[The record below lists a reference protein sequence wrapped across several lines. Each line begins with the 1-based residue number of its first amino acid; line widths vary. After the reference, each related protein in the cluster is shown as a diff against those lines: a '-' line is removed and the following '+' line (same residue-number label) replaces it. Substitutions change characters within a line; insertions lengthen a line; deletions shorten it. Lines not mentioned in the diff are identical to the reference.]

1 MFWKILLSSI
11 LIFALPVDY
20 SSLNTQN
27 EKEVTNVVNTSGG
40 GSGGGGYVYPR
51 IEFPGRD
58 VPTIYLNKGAGNSL
72 SASYLA
78 GFDQTAPA
86 IIKGVEVND
95 PSIVEIWDSQYG
107 IVLWGREH
115 GETTVTVDVYHE
127 FYDDIW
133 VTTVIPVTVTQSV
146 YIPK

>member
-1 MFWKILLSSI
+1 MFWKIILSSI
-11 LIFALPVDY
+11 LILAPLVGYDSQSTY
-20 SSLNTQN
+20 V
-27 EKEVTNVVNTSGG
+27 EEEITNVVYTGGG

-86 IIKGVEVND
+86 VIKGVEVNN

-115 GETTVTVDVYHE
+115 GETTVTVDIYHE

-133 VTTVIPVTVTQSV
+133 VTTIIPVSVTDSV